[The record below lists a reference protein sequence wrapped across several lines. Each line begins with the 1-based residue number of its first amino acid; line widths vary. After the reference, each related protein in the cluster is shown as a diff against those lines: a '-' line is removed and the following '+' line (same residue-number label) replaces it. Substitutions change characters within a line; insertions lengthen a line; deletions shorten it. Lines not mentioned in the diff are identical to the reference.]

1 MSALTKRRHIENIRE
16 VKFRGPSDRI
26 RKLTDLA
33 KELGLIDTSEGET
46 EDFMPWREAFPE
58 ITDENLPGACL
69 RGARYKEG
77 ITQRQLSEMTG
88 IAQRH
93 ISEMENAKRP
103 IGKKNAK
110 LFAKVLNTGYK
121 VFL

>member
-1 MSALTKRRHIENIRE
+1 MSALTKRRHTENIRE
-16 VKFRGPSDRI
+16 VKFRGPSDKI

-33 KELGLIDTSEGET
+33 KELGLIHTSGGET
-46 EDFMPWREAFPE
+46 EDFIPWREAFPE
-58 ITDENLPGACL
+58 ITDEKLPGACL

-88 IAQRH
+88 IAQGH

-110 LFAKVLNTGYK
+110 LFAKALSTGYK

>member
-1 MSALTKRRHIENIRE
+1 MSALTKRRHDENIRE
-16 VKFRGPSDRI
+16 VKFRGPSDKI

-33 KELGLIDTSEGET
+33 KELGLIDTFEGET
-46 EDFMPWREAFPE
+46 EDFIPWREAFPE
-58 ITDENLPGACL
+58 ITDERLPGACL

-77 ITQRQLSEMTG
+77 VTQRQLSEVTG
-88 IAQRH
+88 IPQRH
-93 ISEMENAKRP
+93 ISEMENDKRP

-110 LFAKVLNTGYK
+110 LFARVLNMSYK

>member
-1 MSALTKRRHIENIRE
+1 MSALTKRRHIEDIRE
-16 VKFRGPSDRI
+16 VKFRGPSDKI
-26 RKLTDLA
+26 RKLADLA
-33 KELGLIDTSEGET
+33 KDLGLIDTSEGEPQ
-46 EDFMPWREAFPE
+46 DFVSWREAFPE
-58 ITDENLPGACL
+58 ITDEDLPGACL

-77 ITQRQLSEMTG
+77 ITQRRLSEMTG

-110 LFAKVLNTGYK
+110 LFAKVLSTGYK

>member
-1 MSALTKRRHIENIRE
+1 MSALTKRLPIENMRE
-16 VKFRGPSDRI
+16 VKFRGPSDKI
-26 RKLTDLA
+26 RRLTDFA
-33 KELGLIDTSEGET
+33 KELGLVDTSGVAT
-46 EDFMPWREAFPE
+46 DDLIPWREAFRE
-58 ITDENLPGACL
+58 ITDENLPGTCL

-77 ITQRQLSEMTG
+77 VTQRQLSEMSG
-88 IAQRH
+88 IPQRH

-110 LFAKVLNTGYK
+110 LFAKVLNMSYK